1 MWNRNGNSR
10 TRFRDIRPMFNEP
23 HCRERRIVAV
33 VLELIFSPLPS
44 DGGRRNEWNLRL
56 ESKSVSINRITGYE
70 KAMEGE
76 KEKNRSIS

>member
-33 VLELIFSPLPS
+33 VLELIFSPSPPMED
-44 DGGRRNEWNLRL
+44 DGMNE
-56 ESKSVSINRITGYE
+56 IYD
-70 KAMEGE
+70 
-76 KEKNRSIS
+76 

>member
-33 VLELIFSPLPS
+33 DGTEANFFPFSSPMED
-44 DGGRRNEWNLRL
+44 DGTNE
-56 ESKSVSINRITGYE
+56 IYD
-70 KAMEGE
+70 
-76 KEKNRSIS
+76 

>member
-33 VLELIFSPLPS
+33 DGTGANFFPLS